1 MSINHLKRGRRTIVP
16 INFPIPWFS
25 HSVPSPVKWHFRRQ
39 KFDIMDTPGN
49 LDFMSEALAALH
61 VADFAEAVY
70 LTSCTVKRRE
80 VRGEHVFVVIGSEQ

>member
-1 MSINHLKRGRRTIVP
+1 
-16 INFPIPWFS
+16 
-25 HSVPSPVKWHFRRQ
+25 
-39 KFDIMDTPGN
+39 MDTPGN